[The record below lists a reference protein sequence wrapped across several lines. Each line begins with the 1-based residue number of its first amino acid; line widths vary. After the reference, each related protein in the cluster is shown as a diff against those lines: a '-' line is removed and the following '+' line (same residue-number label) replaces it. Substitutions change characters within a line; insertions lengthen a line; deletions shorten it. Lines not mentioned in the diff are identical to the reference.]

1 MWDLACHDF
10 RIIKEEIGS
19 INLENKLALRL
30 GSVEEIL
37 IHWDFQKILGL
48 QQLNFQLS
56 NMIFGYASETDKER
70 EDRPGIN
77 IYRGTK
83 NTIEQVA
90 FKE

>member
-56 NMIFGYASETDKER
+56 NMIFGYASEHIWEKFLDGKILYGKR
-70 EDRPGIN
+70 EAG
-77 IYRGTK
+77 GL
-83 NTIEQVA
+83 VH
-90 FKE
+90 